1 MRFNARFYIRIDLGV
16 ANERGWC
23 ARECTPRAAV
33 EGMSHLPRPSFL
45 STIQSSGVPSTRH
58 GDAPSCPGRRVG
70 GVASAAA
77 PETVHTH
84 IHTYYSTLSPRVPR
98 SDALLAPSR
107 RFINLKTPRSR
118 PNWLRFSWCM
128 LTAQFNFKWTRTIW
142 SLLCLRICA
151 SSQRNP
157 GARTK
162 AMNLIYVLIYQYMRH
177 FAVYGE
183 MRNVHLIW
191 VALFFF
197 CIQSLFCLFFNCIY
211 HFIIDQRRDL
221 PNNYRKLV

>member
-70 GVASAAA
+70 GVASVAA

-84 IHTYYSTLSPRVPR
+84 TRIIAHSHRECLDLMLCWHQVADLLIWKLLAVSLGLIDCDSPGACSLLNSISRELERSGACSVCESVPR
-98 SDALLAPSR
+98 LYAILVR
-107 RFINLKTPRSR
+107 
-118 PNWLRFSWCM
+118 
-128 LTAQFNFKWTRTIW
+128 AQRQWI
-142 SLLCLRICA
+142 
-151 SSQRNP
+151 
-157 GARTK
+157 
-162 AMNLIYVLIYQYMRH
+162 
-177 FAVYGE
+177 
-183 MRNVHLIW
+183 
-191 VALFFF
+191 
-197 CIQSLFCLFFNCIY
+197 
-211 HFIIDQRRDL
+211 
-221 PNNYRKLV
+221 

>member
-58 GDAPSCPGRRVG
+58 GDAPSCPGGGSGAWPRPLPPRRC
-70 GVASAAA
+70 
-77 PETVHTH
+77 THTH
-84 IHTYYSTLSPRVPR
+84 TRIIAHSHRECLDLMLCWHRVA
-98 SDALLAPSR
+98 DLL
-107 RFINLKTPRSR
+107 IWKLLVSR
-118 PNWLRFSWCM
+118 PNWLRFSPMVHAHC
-128 LTAQFNFKWTRTIW
+128 
-142 SLLCLRICA
+142 SLLNSI
-151 SSQRNP
+151 SSELERSGACSVCESVPRLKRNP
-157 GARTK
+157 VARTK
-162 AMNLIYVLIYQYMRH
+162 AMNLIYVLIYQYVWH

-183 MRNVHLIW
+183 MRNMHLIW

-197 CIQSLFCLFFNCIY
+197 CIQSLCCLLQLYITW
-211 HFIIDQRRDL
+211 
-221 PNNYRKLV
+221 